1 MQQSPS
7 RNHFVLQPMPDGRT
21 AFAKVRDRLRED
33 ILSGYL
39 APGAKLT
46 IAPLAERY
54 GTSPMPIRAAI
65 QELQGLGLV
74 DASPHKGARVRI
86 ADETYITNIYELRG
100 AILGLLMPR
109 CVRFITNAEIEEI
122 EVIQDDLE
130 KSIKAGDVARTLEI
144 NHRFH
149 HAIHRIARNPEAL
162 AAMERTWV
170 LLDALRWRFGFGPNR
185 LAEASASH
193 RALIKALAKRDGALA
208 TKIAKASSDR
218 AMLDLIRLAKSTL
231 GS

>member
-1 MQQSPS
+1 MAEGAQ
-7 RNHFVLQPMPDGRT
+7 T
-21 AFAKVRDRLRED
+21 AYAKVRDRLRED

-39 APGAKLT
+39 APGSRLT
-46 IAPLAERY
+46 IAPLAKRY

-65 QELQGLGLV
+65 QELQGQGLV
-74 DASPHKGARVRI
+74 VAAPHKGARVRV

-109 CVRFITNAEIEEI
+109 CVRFITNADIEEI
-122 EVIQDDLE
+122 EAVHRSFEEAVAAKDL
-130 KSIKAGDVARTLEI
+130 ARTLET

-149 HAIHRIARNPEAL
+149 QTVYRIARNPEAL
-162 AAMERTWV
+162 AVMERTWV
-170 LLDALRWRFGFGPNR
+170 LLDALRWQFGFGAGR

-208 TKIAKASSDR
+208 TRLTQQSSDG
-218 AMLDLIRLAKSTL
+218 AMRDLIRLARAAATAP
-231 GS
+231 